1 MEITPDEAAR
11 LGKELIRLARIGGWI
26 DPDGIYRLERCIMH
40 WLNEELEIAAI
51 EDVQAELKRAA
62 TKFPTWPT
70 DPIHALAVL
79 GEEYGE
85 LTKAILQ
92 HTYEPHKSTL
102 DDVRNEAVQTAAMA
116 IRLLMSL
123 EVYEYRKCNQ
133 HSQ

>member
-1 MEITPDEAAR
+1 MNLP
-11 LGKELIRLARIGGWI
+11 IGA
-26 DPDGIYRLERCIMH
+26 LLMH

-85 LTKAILQ
+85 LT
-92 HTYEPHKSTL
+92 
-102 DDVRNEAVQTAAMA
+102 
-116 IRLLMSL
+116 
-123 EVYEYRKCNQ
+123 
-133 HSQ
+133 

>member
-1 MEITPDEAAR
+1 
-11 LGKELIRLARIGGWI
+11 
-26 DPDGIYRLERCIMH
+26 MH

-51 EDVQAELKRAA
+51 EDVQAELKMAA